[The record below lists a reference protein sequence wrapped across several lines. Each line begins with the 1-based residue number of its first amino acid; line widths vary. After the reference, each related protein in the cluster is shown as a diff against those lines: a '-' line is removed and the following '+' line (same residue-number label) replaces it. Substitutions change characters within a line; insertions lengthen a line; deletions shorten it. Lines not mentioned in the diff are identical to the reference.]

1 MAHQSHVHMGDRA
14 VMLPRGLVVAGL
26 ALLSWG
32 LVVAAW
38 QAITLSFGFL
48 LGA

>member
-1 MAHQSHVHMGDRA
+1 MAHQSHVRMVPKAD
-14 VMLPRGLVVAGL
+14 VLPRGLVVAGL

-38 QAITLSFGFL
+38 QTISLSLRLL
-48 LGA
+48 LGT

>member
-1 MAHQSHVHMGDRA
+1 MAHRSHVQMAHKA
-14 VMLPRGLVVAGL
+14 VILPRGLVLAGL

-38 QAITLSFGFL
+38 QAITQSFRFL

>member
-1 MAHQSHVHMGDRA
+1 MAHQSHVRMVHKA
-14 VMLPRGLVVAGL
+14 VVLPRGLVAAGL

-38 QAITLSFGFL
+38 QTITLSFRFL

>member
-1 MAHQSHVHMGDRA
+1 MAHQSHVHMGHRA

>member
-1 MAHQSHVHMGDRA
+1 MAHQLHIHMGHRA
-14 VMLPRGLVVAGL
+14 VMLPRGVVVAGL

-38 QAITLSFGFL
+38 HAIALSFRFL